1 MNLQQT
7 IVIVVGI
14 VLTIVILA
22 IVIRALQAFGLSRCR
37 GIVYKAFVTAENHF
51 EQGNDKFEYVIS
63 VAKNAIPK
71 PLNLIITDKVIR
83 RTIQLWFDIC
93 KDLLDDGRV
102 NNTKN
107 YKALN

>member
-1 MNLQQT
+1 MNLQPT
-7 IVIVVGI
+7 FVIVIGI
-14 VLTIVILA
+14 VLTITSLAVVIK
-22 IVIRALQAFGLSRCR
+22 ALQTFGLSKCR
-37 GIVYKAFVTAENHF
+37 RVVYKAFVTAENQF

-63 VAKNAIPK
+63 VAKDAIPK

-83 RTIQLWFDIC
+83 KTIQLWFDIC

-107 YKALN
+107 YKALK